1 MVQAEVQLHR
11 ALRAPELRPREQR
24 QAQVDG
30 RRVERVERVAE
41 PEAVARRG
49 RAAARRQTPAQL
61 LVEPV
66 RLLPVHPRQRRP
78 RYRTDAEVVELAAL
92 SRQVR
97 HDVAQAAAP
106 RELRHGH
113 RHELVPA
120 RHAAQLPA
128 LVVPLREG
136 LELMSR
142 HQPAREPCHCGPWPE
157 HPCFRLVFDKPNST
171 ARSVQ
176 ATLFSP
182 LCGTAMNGQ

>member
-1 MVQAEVQLHR
+1 MLPTGRRSLARRLDVRRLAVRHAGERRQVAAVVQAEVQLHR

-24 QAQVDG
+24 QALVDG

-41 PEAVARRG
+41 PDAVARRG
-49 RAAARRQTPAQL
+49 RAAARQQTPEQL

-106 RELRHGH
+106 RELRHGY

-142 HQPAREPCHCGPWPE
+142 HQLEKLREN
-157 HPCFRLVFDKPNST
+157 RAIL
-171 ARSVQ
+171 
-176 ATLFSP
+176 
-182 LCGTAMNGQ
+182 GTMA